1 MVGVGQPLLLS
12 NPLAAVG
19 CPAAPSHP
27 PPPNIH
33 PPTPP
38 RPASPPPPQVWPL
51 AGLINYRYI
60 PLQYRVLFINLVAL
74 CW

>member
-1 MVGVGQPLLLS
+1 
-12 NPLAAVG
+12 
-19 CPAAPSHP
+19 
-27 PPPNIH
+27 
-33 PPTPP
+33 
-38 RPASPPPPQVWPL
+38 VWPL